1 MHGRGEPEQQM
12 NRIRI
17 HIPVQSLIHRLPII
31 MILQAVALV
40 LGCLVFSDTALGRD
54 DGSDTDRLNR
64 LESRIN
70 IYRISPEY
78 ADDRYGLIVVK
89 AAVSAIRNGSGGI
102 GACLVD
108 AVTGQ
113 VVETGLNRQ
122 FSPHFRSD
130 LHAEMD
136 LLNRYE
142 DRVQKSNS
150 PKTGG
155 NPRECPNLVL
165 ISSVEPCPM
174 CLTRIINSGIK
185 TVLYVVEDNEGGM
198 VTRLNQ
204 LPPFWREFAA
214 DREFRQA
221 DCSPELRQI
230 ALKLF
235 HFSHRDFAKNR
246 KKQ

>member
-1 MHGRGEPEQQM
+1 MRKDRMINRSIQKWLRLPAVIFLAGLLLSNTAGARDRNAQKLADLE
-12 NRIRI
+12 NRITGYA
-17 HIPVQSLIHRLPII
+17 VQP
-31 MILQAVALV
+31 
-40 LGCLVFSDTALGRD
+40 GFPD
-54 DGSDTDRLNR
+54 D
-64 LESRIN
+64 
-70 IYRISPEY
+70 P
-78 ADDRYGLIVVK
+78 YGLIVVN
-89 AAVSAIRNGSGGI
+89 AALEAIKGESGGI

-108 AVTGQ
+108 SRTGQ
-113 VVETGLNRQ
+113 VVETGRNRQ
-122 FSPHFRSD
+122 FTTYFRSD

-142 DRVQKSNS
+142 DRMKKPRSNGN
-150 PKTGG
+150 GG
-155 NPRECPNLVL
+155 NPRNCPHLVL

-185 TVLYVVEDNEGGM
+185 TVLYVVEDRQGGM
-198 VTRLNQ
+198 VTRLDQ

>member
-1 MHGRGEPEQQM
+1 MKKALM
-12 NRIRI
+12 NNR
-17 HIPVQSLIHRLPII
+17 PI
-31 MILQAVALV
+31 LKWLLVPAL
-40 LGCLVFSDTALGRD
+40 LFLAGLLLSSPAAGQ
-54 DGSDTDRLNR
+54 DRNAQKLAD
-64 LESRIN
+64 LET
-70 IYRISPEY
+70 RISAYTVQPGFP
-78 ADDRYGLIVVK
+78 DDPYGLIVVN
-89 AAVSAIRNGSGGI
+89 AALEAIKGESGGI

-108 AVTGQ
+108 SRTGQ
-113 VVETGLNRQ
+113 VVETGRNRQ
-122 FSPHFRSD
+122 FTTYFRSD

-142 DRVQKSNS
+142 NRVKKLRSDGN
-150 PKTGG
+150 GG
-155 NPRECPNLVL
+155 NPRECPHLVL

-185 TVLYVVEDNEGGM
+185 TVLYVVEDKQGGM
-198 VTRLNQ
+198 VTRLDQ

-230 ALKLF
+230 ALDLF
-235 HFSHRDFAKNR
+235 HFSHRDFARNR

>member
-1 MHGRGEPEQQM
+1 MKKALM
-12 NRIRI
+12 INRTIQKWLLV
-17 HIPVQSLIHRLPII
+17 P
-31 MILQAVALV
+31 AVIFLAGL
-40 LGCLVFSDTALGRD
+40 LLSNPAAGQ
-54 DGSDTDRLNR
+54 DRNAQKLAD
-64 LESRIN
+64 LET
-70 IYRISPEY
+70 RISAYTVQPGFP
-78 ADDRYGLIVVK
+78 DDAYGLIVVN
-89 AAVSAIRNGSGGI
+89 AALEAIKGESGGI

-108 AVTGQ
+108 TRTGQ
-113 VVETGLNRQ
+113 VVETGRNSQ
-122 FSPHFRSD
+122 FTTHFRSD

-142 DRVQKSNS
+142 DRVKKPRSNGKGS
-150 PKTGG
+150 
-155 NPRECPNLVL
+155 NPRECPHLVL

-185 TVLYVVEDNEGGM
+185 TVLYVVEDKQGGM
-198 VTRLNQ
+198 VTRLDQ

-230 ALKLF
+230 ALDLF
-235 HFSHRDFAKNR
+235 HFSHRDFARNR

>member
-1 MHGRGEPEQQM
+1 MKKALM
-12 NRIRI
+12 N
-17 HIPVQSLIHRLPII
+17 
-31 MILQAVALV
+31 
-40 LGCLVFSDTALGRD
+40 
-54 DGSDTDRLNR
+54 NR
-64 LESRIN
+64 LIQKWLLLPAVIFLAGLLVSSPAAGQDRNAQKLADLETRILG
-70 IYRISPEY
+70 YTVQPGFP
-78 ADDRYGLIVVK
+78 DDPYGLIVVN
-89 AAVSAIRNGSGGI
+89 AALEAIKGESGGI

-108 AVTGQ
+108 SRTGQ
-113 VVETGLNRQ
+113 VVETGRNRQ
-122 FSPHFRSD
+122 FTTYFRSD

-142 DRVQKSNS
+142 DRMKKPRSDGN
-150 PKTGG
+150 GG
-155 NPRECPNLVL
+155 NPRECPHLVL

-185 TVLYVVEDNEGGM
+185 TVLYVVEDKQGGM
-198 VTRLNQ
+198 VTRLDQ

-230 ALKLF
+230 ALDLF
-235 HFSHRDFAKNR
+235 HFSHRDFARNR

>member
-1 MHGRGEPEQQM
+1 M

-17 HIPVQSLIHRLPII
+17 HIPAQSLIHRPHVI

-40 LGCLVFSDTALGRD
+40 LGCLVFSGTALGRD
-54 DGSDTDRLNR
+54 DGPKADRLAR

-70 IYRISPEY
+70 AYRVSPDY
-78 ADDRYGLIVVK
+78 TDDRYGLITVK
-89 AAVSAIRNGSGGI
+89 AAVSAIRTGSGGI

-113 VVETGLNRQ
+113 VVETGRNRQ

-142 DRVQKSNS
+142 NRVQKNNS

-198 VTRLNQ
+198 VTRLEQ
-204 LPPFWREFAA
+204 LPPFWRKFAA

-221 DCSPELRQI
+221 DCSPELQQI
-230 ALKLF
+230 ALALF
-235 HFSHRDFAKNR
+235 YFSHRDFARNR